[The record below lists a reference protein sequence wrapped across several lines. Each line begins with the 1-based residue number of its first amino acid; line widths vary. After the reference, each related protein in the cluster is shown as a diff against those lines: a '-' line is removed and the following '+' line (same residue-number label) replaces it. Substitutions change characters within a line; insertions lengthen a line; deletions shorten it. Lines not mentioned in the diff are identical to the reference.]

1 MEERYTRNIP
11 TIQPLEQQL
20 LAEKKVVILGC
31 GGIGGYL
38 VENLVR
44 IGIGELTV
52 VDGDVFQPSN
62 LNRQSLAAAET
73 LGWKKVRAAEA
84 YAEAVNPN
92 VKVRGIP
99 EYFNRTNADQL
110 VARADLVMDALDNI
124 PTRLLLEE
132 VCAAHAV
139 PVLHG
144 TVRGW
149 LAQIA
154 VVPPGSGMLRRLY
167 GESGEQTG
175 GSTIAAVPQLCAAIQ
190 TAQAVA
196 FLCGRQVPLWGR
208 LLLINAEDMS
218 WNFVDG
224 NVL

>member
-11 TIQPLEQQL
+11 TIQPSEQQL

-44 IGIGELTV
+44 MGIGELTV

-62 LNRQSLAAAET
+62 LNRQSLATAET
-73 LGWKKVRAAEA
+73 LGQKKVHAAEA
-84 YAEAVNPN
+84 YAKAVNPN
-92 VKVRGIP
+92 VRVRGVS
-99 EYFNRTNADQL
+99 EYFDGTNANRL
-110 VARADLVMDALDNI
+110 IARADLVMDALDNI
-124 PTRLLLEE
+124 PGRLLMEE
-132 VCAAHAV
+132 ICAAHAI

-144 TVRGW
+144 AVRGW

-154 VVPPGSGMLRRLY
+154 VIPPGSGMLRRLY
-167 GESGEQTG
+167 GESGEQTS

-190 TAQAVA
+190 TTQAVA

-208 LLLINAEDMS
+208 LLLINTEDMS
-218 WNFVDG
+218 WSFVDG
-224 NVL
+224 DAL

>member
-1 MEERYTRNIP
+1 MWGGGKTVGDELQDFFRFFYRQHKISPFLLFYWHYFILNYEVKTMEERYTRNIP
-11 TIQPLEQQL
+11 TIQRWSSSCWPR
-20 LAEKKVVILGC
+20 KKVVILGC

-99 EYFNRTNADQL
+99 
-110 VARADLVMDALDNI
+110 NI
-124 PTRLLLEE
+124 LTGQMPIS
-132 VCAAHAV
+132 
-139 PVLHG
+139 
-144 TVRGW
+144 W
-149 LAQIA
+149 S
-154 VVPPGSGMLRRLY
+154 PGR
-167 GESGEQTG
+167 
-175 GSTIAAVPQLCAAIQ
+175 I
-190 TAQAVA
+190 
-196 FLCGRQVPLWGR
+196 W
-208 LLLINAEDMS
+208 
-218 WNFVDG
+218 
-224 NVL
+224 